1 MGDEALQ
8 QKFLEA
14 YDAYADAIFRYCYY
28 KTSDKELSRDLVQE
42 TFTKLWTYLQ
52 NGNEIRTMRPFLYQ
66 LAGNLVIDWYRKH
79 KSESLENLMD
89 QGFDPADTKIDHESR
104 AELQWALANL
114 NKLAQS
120 DRDLIIW
127 RYVEDLSPREIADI
141 LGEKE
146 NTISVRVHR
155 ALERLRKL
163 VHHAS

>member
-1 MGDEALQ
+1 
-8 QKFLEA
+8 
-14 YDAYADAIFRYCYY
+14 
-28 KTSDKELSRDLVQE
+28 
-42 TFTKLWTYLQ
+42 
-52 NGNEIRTMRPFLYQ
+52 MRPFLYQ

-89 QGFDPADTKIDHESR
+89 QGFDPPDLKTDNESR

-114 NKLAQS
+114 TKLAPA
-120 DRDLIIW
+120 DRDLILW
-127 RYVEDLSPREIADI
+127 RYIEDLTPREIAEI

-163 VHHAS
+163 VHN